1 MVEDGEGGV
10 TTGGG
15 NIARFDGALL
25 YVAQFCMSS
34 NAQHRGDGGL
44 PSSSNSNGGGAQDVH
59 ARDNVIK
66 RLGCDESVEARQG
79 EDAAGHITLFKV
91 SL

>member
-59 ARDNVIK
+59 ARDNIISSGSAVMYLLRPDK
-66 RLGCDESVEARQG
+66 EKMQL
-79 EDAAGHITLFKV
+79 AALL
-91 SL
+91 SSR

>member
-44 PSSSNSNGGGAQDVH
+44 PSSSNSNGGGAQDVY

-66 RLGCDESVEARQG
+66 RLGCDVSVEARQG

>member
-25 YVAQFCMSS
+25 YVAQFCMFC

-59 ARDNVIK
+59 ARDNVI
-66 RLGCDESVEARQG
+66 RLGCDVSVEARQG
-79 EDAAGHITLFKV
+79 EDAAGRITLFKV